1 MQLQDVWTLQ
11 TRGFAEGQ
19 KNWRHAD
26 SKQWINGFFKHF
38 MQKLHGFYASDEHL
52 VGLCFASEL
61 PQTGL

>member
-52 VGLCFASEL
+52 VGI
-61 PQTGL
+61 